1 VVRSYRAAAGASAP
15 GGQPVSMIWVPGPR
29 YARLLHPDHEMCV
42 ADGSERGLD
51 RVRKRVGDR
60 NDADVIVAFIALF
73 VVTPAVWSR
82 YPDRRASAIE
92 VLRMILTAFGR
103 RPL

>member
-1 VVRSYRAAAGASAP
+1 MELIILA
-15 GGQPVSMIWVPGPR
+15 MM
-29 YARLLHPDHEMCV
+29 L
-42 ADGSERGLD
+42 
-51 RVRKRVGDR
+51 
-60 NDADVIVAFIALF
+60 AFIALF

-82 YPDRRASAIE
+82 YPDRRANAIE